1 MMAIFH
7 YWKRISLQSRFYI
20 LLLHCLIGTLIYGYM
35 ALHSADGSLPIDAAK
50 LRMTGVFIATFIS
63 ALVLISLLSHSVT
76 QAMSDIY
83 EGLNQINDHH
93 DWNMR
98 LKVYGN
104 DEFSKLADQLNYLFA
119 NMEQLD
125 QRIKA
130 KTIHLEEMNKQ
141 LRDEVENRQKIE
153 MQLEKKTEAQAL
165 LIERLGTTQIQLAQA
180 EKMASIGQLAAG
192 VAHEIN
198 NPIGF
203 ISSNLNTLNDYS
215 IKLVSALDEY
225 KNTEHIDDEIKS
237 AIIKKNDLAFIF
249 EDLPDLVKESK
260 DGLERVKVIVR
271 DLKDFSHVDSG
282 EWSAVDINK
291 AIDNTIN
298 MAKNE
303 IKSKAEI
310 TVDYAV
316 LPNIEIIGSQFN
328 QVILNL
334 LINAAQSINSF
345 GKILIRT
352 RLHENNIY
360 VDIRDNGSGIS
371 PEHLTRIFD
380 PFFTTK
386 PVGKGTG
393 LGLSLAFGLMKKMHG
408 EISVRSE
415 INKGSCFTLRIPVNA
430 MELNKSE
437 VI

>member
-1 MMAIFH
+1 MMAIFS

-20 LLLHCLIGTLIYGYM
+20 LLFHCMTGALILGYI
-35 ALHSADGSLPIDAAK
+35 ALCASDGRLSLDAAK
-50 LRMTGVFIATFIS
+50 LRMTGTFIVILIS
-63 ALVLISLLSHSVT
+63 ALILISLLSNSVV

-104 DEFSKLADQLNYLFA
+104 DEFSKLSDQLNYLFA

-125 QRIKA
+125 LKIKA

-141 LRDEVENRQKIE
+141 LREEMETRQQIE

-165 LIERLGTTQIQLAQA
+165 LIERLETTQIQLAQA

-203 ISSNLNTLNDYS
+203 ISSNLNTLNDYTT
-215 IKLVSALDEY
+215 KLISALDEY
-225 KNTEHIDDEIKS
+225 ENNEKISKETKQS
-237 AIIKKNDLAFIF
+237 IIKKHDLVFIC
-249 EDLPDLVKESK
+249 EDFPELVKESK

-282 EWSAVDINK
+282 EWMPVDINK
-291 AIDNTIN
+291 SIDNTIS

-303 IKSKAEI
+303 IESKAKI
-310 TVDYAV
+310 ILDYAE
-316 LPNIEIIGSQFN
+316 LPKVEIIGSQFN

-334 LINAAQSINSF
+334 LTNAAQAIDSF
-345 GKILIRT
+345 GKILVRT
-352 RLHENNIY
+352 RLHDNNIY
-360 VDIRDNGSGIS
+360 VDVRDTGSGIP
-371 PEHLTRIFD
+371 PENMTRIFD

-408 EISVRSE
+408 EISVKSE
-415 INKGSCFTLRIPVNA
+415 VNKGSCFTLRIPLNA
-430 MELNKSE
+430 MDLNKNDHE
-437 VI
+437 